1 MSETTTA
8 DRHPSAAAPSTG
20 EEREAARPTCLRRKR
35 ARVGQTVSAV
45 KGKAPRSK
53 LLGLAATME
62 TRCMG
67 DCKAS
72 NIKSGRRGAN
82 AIVRAACHSHD

>member
-1 MSETTTA
+1 M
-8 DRHPSAAAPSTG
+8 
-20 EEREAARPTCLRRKR
+20 
-35 ARVGQTVSAV
+35 SAV